1 MITVFRQGDAVTL
14 SSSVVTLRKRPG
26 RTVEVWHRD
35 ARGRHYRPDRQVHVD
50 QSVPS
55 LEPEALAF
63 YQAWHAWLTDHPTTR
78 YWGQTHSKW
87 VVRVT
92 LNGPDDAAGIWAT
105 LGVVPAGSVLPPLDT
120 FALAERPGDPIEIA
134 EPWQAVIPDPEVS
147 LEARLWIL
155 EALDVA
161 AAQGWQTVGVIQGA
175 SADDVAAARPK
186 TTLYLTGHPS
196 GWVGVMEVFWARG
209 VVFPPYGLPMEPVKL
224 PSLRAKRVVRT
235 ASPKTESAP
244 AATQLA
250 LWATDEPAAQPALL
264 QVTRDV
270 AVLEAELVDTL
281 ARIMRGRAYVIVPF
295 SGGKDSTTVLHGAV
309 RAAERLAA
317 EGECPKLVA
326 LNSDTGVENPALTD
340 HVRRLFHTI
349 RTWAERSGVPVD
361 TEIVQPDPDRS
372 FWAQVIGRGYTPPNR
387 LARWCT
393 RTLKLEPN
401 ESYVKALAERFPGET
416 GLLLLG
422 TRDDESAV
430 RAASNARHAVGDD
443 TLWASSGIPHLAA
456 ATPIRTWQTSEVF
469 DLLSEMAAPWGG
481 DYLDLIRLYR
491 HSSGECPIAIQHLG
505 PDRERSTQTLFQS
518 CGTQPG
524 RMGCWSC
531 SVVSRDSSL
540 ERLSADFGGIYDGHL
555 RVRAILVAVGDPRW
569 GLRTGWQRTREVD
582 LWQQGFGEID
592 GVASAWL
599 LHALAEE
606 NIWLTA
612 AECDAIVDAWFDREM
627 LRGEV
632 RIPELGWAALER
644 HRAQAQSSVLTAVA

>member
-1 MITVFRQGDAVTL
+1 MNRQDDSLIVSTSEVTVRQRRG
-14 SSSVVTLRKRPG
+14 RK
-26 RTVEVWHRD
+26 VEVWTRD
-35 ARGRHYRPDRQVHVD
+35 ARGRHYRPDHQVHVD
-50 QSVPS
+50 QTVPA
-55 LEPEALAF
+55 LEPEALPF
-63 YQAWHAWLTDHPTTR
+63 YQTWHAWLTEHPLAQ
-78 YWGQTHSKW
+78 YWGQTHGKW

-92 LNGPDDAAGIWAT
+92 LNGSDDASGIWAT
-105 LGVVPAGSVLPPLDT
+105 LGVVPAGGALPPLDT
-120 FALAERPGDPIEIA
+120 LALSDRPGDPVDID

-147 LEARLWIL
+147 LEARLWVL
-155 EALDVA
+155 EAFDVA
-161 AAQGWQTVGVIQGA
+161 AAQGWQTVGVIAGA
-175 SADDVAAARPK
+175 HAEDPAAARPK
-186 TTLYLTGHPS
+186 TTVYLTGHPS
-196 GWVGVMEVFWARG
+196 GWVGVMEVFWARN
-209 VVFPPYGLPMEPVKL
+209 VAFPPYGLAPEPAAL
-224 PSLRAKRVVRT
+224 PSLRAKRTVRAAAPKVE
-235 ASPKTESAP
+235 AS
-244 AATQLA
+244 ATQLA
-250 LWATDEPAAQPALL
+250 LWADEPEAAPNLL
-264 QVTRDV
+264 RVTRDV
-270 AVLEAELVDTL
+270 MMLEAELVDTL
-281 ARIMRGRAYVIVPF
+281 ERIMRGRAYVVVPV
-295 SGGKDSTTVLHGAV
+295 SGGKDSTTVLHGAI
-309 RAAERLAA
+309 RAAERLVATD
-317 EGECPKLVA
+317 ECPVVVA
-326 LNSDTGVENPALTD
+326 LNSDTGVENPALSD

-349 RTWAERSGVPVD
+349 RTWAERSGVPVE

-401 ESYVKALAERFPGET
+401 EAYVKALAERFPGET

-430 RAASNARHAVGDD
+430 RAASNARHAVGED

-456 ATPIRTWQTSEVF
+456 ATPVRTWATSEIF
-469 DLLSEMAAPWGG
+469 DFLSEAAAPWGG

-491 HSSGECPIAIQHLG
+491 HSTGECPIAIQHLG

-540 ERLSADFGGIYDGHL
+540 ERLSADLDGLYDGHL
-555 RVRAILVAVGDPRW
+555 RVREILVAVGDPRW

-592 GVASAWL
+592 GLASAWL

-627 LRGEV
+627 VRGEV
-632 RIPELGWAALER
+632 RIPELGWVALER
-644 HRAQAQSSVLTAVA
+644 HRAQAPAPVLTAVA